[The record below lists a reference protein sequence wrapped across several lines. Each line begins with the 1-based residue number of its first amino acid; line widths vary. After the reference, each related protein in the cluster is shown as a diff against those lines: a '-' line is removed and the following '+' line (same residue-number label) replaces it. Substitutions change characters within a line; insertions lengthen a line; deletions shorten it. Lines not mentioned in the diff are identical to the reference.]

1 MSENRQ
7 RSQITEDEKLRIMKD
22 IETKTEKIVKS
33 VILSEEII
41 NPINQENQENQDTQQ
56 KLKTLINQENQIN
69 QDPQQNL
76 DDAINILQNIMRSGG
91 DEFKE
96 KVGRPMTY
104 SEMREMFG

>member
-7 RSQITEDEKLRIMKD
+7 RSQVTEDEKLRIMKD
-22 IETKTEKIVKS
+22 IEAKTENIVKNC
-33 VILSEEII
+33 ILSEEIM
-41 NPINQENQENQDTQQ
+41 NPINQ
-56 KLKTLINQENQIN
+56 
-69 QDPQQNL
+69 

-104 SEMREMFG
+104 SEMRDMWG

>member
-7 RSQITEDEKLRIMKD
+7 RSQVTEDEKLRIMKD
-22 IETKTEKIVKS
+22 IEAKTENIVKNC
-33 VILSEEII
+33 ILSEEIM
-41 NPINQENQENQDTQQ
+41 NPINQETRQ
-56 KLKTLINQENQIN
+56 KPKTLINQ
-69 QDPQQNL
+69 

>member
-7 RSQITEDEKLRIMKD
+7 RSQITEDDKLRIMKD

-41 NPINQENQENQDTQQ
+41 NPINQQ
-56 KLKTLINQENQIN
+56 KPKT
-69 QDPQQNL
+69 QQNL

>member
-41 NPINQENQENQDTQQ
+41 NPINQETQQ
-56 KLKTLINQENQIN
+56 KPKT
-69 QDPQQNL
+69 QQNL

>member
-1 MSENRQ
+1 MTENRQ
-7 RSQITEDEKLRIMKD
+7 RSQITEDEKFRIMKE
-22 IETKTEKIVKS
+22 IETTTQEIVKT

-41 NPINQENQENQDTQQ
+41 NPINQENQDTQQ
-56 KLKTLINQENQIN
+56 KLKT
-69 QDPQQNL
+69 QQNL

>member
-7 RSQITEDEKLRIMKD
+7 RSQVTEDEKLRIMKD
-22 IETKTEKIVKS
+22 IEAKTENIVKNC
-33 VILSEEII
+33 ILSEEIM
-41 NPINQENQENQDTQQ
+41 NPINQ
-56 KLKTLINQENQIN
+56 
-69 QDPQQNL
+69 